1 MELDFTVA
9 VHKVDSGV
17 DIYKYMQL
25 FKLQL
30 KKLFPKYSEDLLSS
44 SQCRIG
50 RGENGFAAVYALCVL
65 FHMIICGHY
74 QFLSPFTNLCF
85 QLVLMQEDST
95 SYLQLPRSKQLLRLQ
110 FKMERPSPLTSTT
123 LPRCLTREAW
133 SSLRDCCTPFLSIR
147 SPLIPFLISTRI

>member
-50 RGENGFAAVYALCVL
+50 RGENVALLQC
-65 FHMIICGHY
+65 M
-74 QFLSPFTNLCF
+74 PFVFFFT
-85 QLVLMQEDST
+85 
-95 SYLQLPRSKQLLRLQ
+95 
-110 FKMERPSPLTSTT
+110 
-123 LPRCLTREAW
+123 
-133 SSLRDCCTPFLSIR
+133 
-147 SPLIPFLISTRI
+147 